1 MRTLDR
7 GLEQLLTIDLRSLYA
22 LAHKI
27 FEGKDIQ
34 QDYQKACRLFCIAA
48 LRGETRALYRLGLMN
63 LHAHGRVRNRLRA
76 FMWLNLAAGFGA
88 AEAALDVRRLDAEL
102 SHAQHDKAKKLSSV
116 FLKAKECFEIAQRGE
131 DGKAMNDI
139 GEMFMHADGLEQDFD
154 LAIAWFR
161 SAIRQDYAEAYYN
174 LGYAT
179 EHGRGVHQDL
189 DAAIILYNQAS
200 DRGSVNA
207 QYQLACLIE
216 RGAIPRMRPGLAIGY
231 YESAAEQGHLAAQ
244 LRAGE
249 WFKFLDEPDHPAH
262 TPDLSEQKRNDLT
275 LGIATRKHSKNMM
288 KAYVYYSMA
297 AAQGDAGAECQVGL
311 MAAQGQGIAQNFTL
325 AAEWFLM
332 AAKKGNAQAQFNL
345 GFLYSHGQGVDED
358 FIEAYK
364 WYKISDACGY
374 IYAKDSMALLSSKM
388 DEVDVEMADWRGAN
402 FLHAFVKEQADE
414 NLIS

>member
-22 LAHKI
+22 LAQRI
-27 FEGKDIQ
+27 FDGKDIQ
-34 QDYQKACRLFCIAA
+34 QDYRKATRLFSVAA
-48 LRGETRALYRLGLMN
+48 LRGESRALYRLGLMN
-63 LHAHGRVRNRLRA
+63 LHAQGRPRNRLRA
-76 FMWLNLAAGFGA
+76 FMWFSLASGFGE
-88 AEAALDVRRLDAEL
+88 AEAVLEARRLGAEL
-102 SHAQHDKAKKLSSV
+102 TLAQHEHVKQLSLT
-116 FLKAKECFEIAQRGE
+116 FLKAKECFEIAKLGE
-131 DGKAMNDI
+131 DGKAMNTI
-139 GEMFMHADGLEQDFD
+139 GEAFMYGPGLEQDFD
-154 LAIAWFR
+154 LAVAWFR
-161 SAIRQDYAEAYYN
+161 SSIRQDFAEAYYN

-179 EHGRGVHQDL
+179 EHGQGVDRDL
-189 DAAIILYNQAS
+189 DAAITLYNQAS

-216 RGAIPRMRPGLAIGY
+216 QGAIPRMRPGLAIGY

-244 LRAGE
+244 LRAGA

-262 TPDLSEQKRNDLT
+262 MLDLTETKRDDLT

-297 AAQGDAGAECQVGL
+297 AAQGDSGAECQVGL

-325 AAEWFLM
+325 AAEWFLL

-364 WYKISDACGY
+364 WYKISESCGY
-374 IYAKDSMALLSSKM
+374 IYATDSLALLASKM
-388 DEVDVEMADWRGAN
+388 DELDVEMAGWRAGN
-402 FLHAFVKEQADE
+402 FIHAFVNEQAVKNAD
-414 NLIS
+414 S

>member
-7 GLEQLLTIDLRSLYA
+7 GLEQLLTIDLRALYA
-22 LAHKI
+22 LAQKI
-27 FEGKDIQ
+27 FDGKDIQ
-34 QDYQKACRLFCIAA
+34 QDYQKAARLFSVAA

-63 LHAHGRVRNRLRA
+63 MHAQGRPRNRLRA
-76 FMWLNLAAGFGA
+76 FMWLSLASGFGE
-88 AEAALDVRRLDAEL
+88 AEAVLDARRLGAEL
-102 SHAQHDKAKKLSSV
+102 NHAQHEQVKQLAATYIKT
-116 FLKAKECFEIAQRGE
+116 KECFEIAQLGV
-131 DGKAMNDI
+131 DGKAMNAM
-139 GEMFMHADGLEQDFD
+139 GESFMHGQELEQDFD
-154 LAIAWFR
+154 LAVAWFR
-161 SAIRQDYAEAYYN
+161 SSIRQDYAEAYYN

-179 EHGRGVHQDL
+179 QHGQGVVKDL
-189 DAAIILYNQAS
+189 DAAITLYNQAS

-216 RGAIPRMRPGLAIGY
+216 QGAIPRMRPGLAIGY

-262 TPDLSEQKRNDLT
+262 MQDLTEIKRDDLT
-275 LGIATRKHSKNMM
+275 LGVATRKHSKNMM

-297 AAQGDAGAECQVGL
+297 AAQGDSGAECQVGL

-364 WYKISDACGY
+364 WYKISESCGY
-374 IYAKDSMALLSSKM
+374 VYATDSLALIASKM
-388 DEVDVEMADWRGAN
+388 DEVDVEMAAWRAAN
-402 FLHAFVKEQADE
+402 FLHAFVKEQTDINA
-414 NLIS
+414 NS

>member
-7 GLEQLLTIDLRSLYA
+7 GLEQLLTIELRSLYA

-34 QDYQKACRLFCIAA
+34 QDYQKASRLFCIAA
-48 LRGETRALYRLGLMN
+48 LRGEARALYRLGLMN
-63 LHAHGRVRNRLRA
+63 LHAHGRPRSRLRA
-76 FMWLNLAAGFGA
+76 YMWLSLASGFGE
-88 AEAALDVRRLDAEL
+88 AEAALDVRRIGAEL
-102 SHAQHDKAKKLSSV
+102 NLAHHEQAKKLSLA
-116 FLKAKECFEIAQRGE
+116 FLKAKECFEIAQLGE
-131 DGKAMNDI
+131 DGKAMNAI
-139 GEMFMHADGLEQDFD
+139 GVAFMRGVELERDYD
-154 LAIAWFR
+154 LAVAWFR
-161 SAIRQDYAEAYYN
+161 SAIRQDYADAYYN

-179 EHGRGVHQDL
+179 EHGQGAEKDL

-200 DRGSVNA
+200 DRGSVKA

-216 RGAIPRMRPGLAIGY
+216 QGVVPRMRPGLAIGY

-244 LRAGE
+244 LRTGA
-249 WFKFLDEPDHPAH
+249 WFKLLDEPDHPAH
-262 TPDLSEQKRNDLT
+262 TPDLIEQKRDDLT
-275 LGIATRKHSKNMM
+275 LGVATRKHSKNMM

-297 AAQGDAGAECQVGL
+297 AAQGDSGAECQVGL

-374 IYAKDSMALLSSKM
+374 IYAKDSLALLSSKM
-388 DEVDVEMADWRGAN
+388 DEVDVEMADWRAAN
-402 FLHAFVKEQADE
+402 FIHAFVKDQADE

>member
-7 GLEQLLTIDLRSLYA
+7 GLEQLLTIDLRALYA
-22 LAHKI
+22 LAQKI
-27 FEGKDIQ
+27 FDGKDIQ
-34 QDYQKACRLFCIAA
+34 QDYQKAARLFSVAA

-63 LHAHGRVRNRLRA
+63 MHAQGRPRNRLRA
-76 FMWLNLAAGFGA
+76 FMWLSLASGFGE
-88 AEAALDVRRLDAEL
+88 AEAVLDARRLGAEL
-102 SHAQHDKAKKLSSV
+102 NHAQHEQVKQLAATYIKT
-116 FLKAKECFEIAQRGE
+116 KECFEIAQLGV
-131 DGKAMNDI
+131 DGKAMNAM
-139 GEMFMHADGLEQDFD
+139 GESFMHGQELEQDFD
-154 LAIAWFR
+154 LAVAWFR
-161 SAIRQDYAEAYYN
+161 SSIRQDYAESYYN

-179 EHGRGVHQDL
+179 QHGQGVVKDL
-189 DAAIILYNQAS
+189 DAAITLYNQAS

-216 RGAIPRMRPGLAIGY
+216 QGAIPRMRPGLAIGY

-262 TPDLSEQKRNDLT
+262 MQDLTEIKRDDLT
-275 LGIATRKHSKNMM
+275 LGVATRKHSKNMM

-297 AAQGDAGAECQVGL
+297 AAQGDSGAECQVGL

-364 WYKISDACGY
+364 WYKISESCGY
-374 IYAKDSMALLSSKM
+374 VYATDSLALIASKM
-388 DEVDVEMADWRGAN
+388 DEVDVEMAAWRAAN
-402 FLHAFVKEQADE
+402 FLHAFVKEQTDINA
-414 NLIS
+414 NS

>member
-7 GLEQLLTIDLRSLYA
+7 GLEQLLTIDLRALYA
-22 LAHKI
+22 LAQKI
-27 FEGKDIQ
+27 FDGKDIQ
-34 QDYQKACRLFCIAA
+34 QDYQKAARLFSVAA

-63 LHAHGRVRNRLRA
+63 MHAQGRPRNRLRA
-76 FMWLNLAAGFGA
+76 FMWLSLASGFGE
-88 AEAALDVRRLDAEL
+88 AEAVLDARRLGADL
-102 SHAQHDKAKKLSSV
+102 NHAQHEQVKQLTATYI
-116 FLKAKECFEIAQRGE
+116 KAKESFEIAQLGE
-131 DGKAMNDI
+131 DGKAMNAM
-139 GEMFMHADGLEQDFD
+139 GESFMHGQELERDFD
-154 LAIAWFR
+154 LAVAWFR
-161 SAIRQDYAEAYYN
+161 SSIRQDYAEAYYN
-174 LGYAT
+174 LGYVT
-179 EHGRGVHQDL
+179 QHGQGVVKDL
-189 DAAIILYNQAS
+189 DAAITLYNQAS

-216 RGAIPRMRPGLAIGY
+216 QGAIPRMRPGLAIGY

-262 TPDLSEQKRNDLT
+262 MQDLTEKKRDDLT
-275 LGIATRKHSKNMM
+275 LGVATRKHTKNMM

-364 WYKISDACGY
+364 WYKISESCGY
-374 IYAKDSMALLSSKM
+374 VYATDSLALIASKM
-388 DEVDVEMADWRGAN
+388 DEVDVEMAGWRAAN
-402 FLHAFVKEQADE
+402 FLHAFVKEQTAI
-414 NLIS
+414 NANS

>member
-7 GLEQLLTIDLRSLYA
+7 GLEQLLTIDLRALYA
-22 LAHKI
+22 LAQKI
-27 FEGKDIQ
+27 FDGKDIQ
-34 QDYQKACRLFCIAA
+34 QDYQKAARLFSVAA

-63 LHAHGRVRNRLRA
+63 MHAQGRPRNRLRA
-76 FMWLNLAAGFGA
+76 FMWLSLASGFGE
-88 AEAALDVRRLDAEL
+88 AEAVLDARRLGAEL
-102 SHAQHDKAKKLSSV
+102 NHAQHEQVKQLSV
-116 FLKAKECFEIAQRGE
+116 NFVKAKECFEIAQLGE
-131 DGKAMNDI
+131 DGKAMNAM
-139 GEMFMHADGLEQDFD
+139 GEAFKHGQEFEQDFD
-154 LAIAWFR
+154 LAVAWFR
-161 SAIRQDYAEAYYN
+161 SSIRQDYAEAYYN

-179 EHGRGVHQDL
+179 QHGQGVVKDL
-189 DAAIILYNQAS
+189 DVAIILYNQAS

-216 RGAIPRMRPGLAIGY
+216 QGAIARMRPGLAIGY

-262 TPDLSEQKRNDLT
+262 MQDLTEKKRDDLT

-297 AAQGDAGAECQVGL
+297 AAQGDSGAECQVGL

-364 WYKISDACGY
+364 WYKISESCGY
-374 IYAKDSMALLSSKM
+374 VYATDSLALIASKM
-388 DEVDVEMADWRGAN
+388 DELDVEMAGWRAAN
-402 FLHAFVKEQADE
+402 FIHAFVKEQTDINE
-414 NLIS
+414 NS

>member
-7 GLEQLLTIDLRSLYA
+7 GLEQLLTIDLRALYA
-22 LAHKI
+22 LAQKI
-27 FEGKDIQ
+27 FDGKDIQ
-34 QDYQKACRLFCIAA
+34 QDYQKAARLFSVAA

-63 LHAHGRVRNRLRA
+63 MHAQGRPRNRLRA
-76 FMWLNLAAGFGA
+76 FMWLSLASGFGE
-88 AEAALDVRRLDAEL
+88 AEAVLDARRLGADL
-102 SHAQHDKAKKLSSV
+102 NHAQHEQGKQLAATYI
-116 FLKAKECFEIAQRGE
+116 KAKESFEIAQLGE
-131 DGKAMNDI
+131 DGKAMNAM
-139 GEMFMHADGLEQDFD
+139 GESFMHGQELERDFD
-154 LAIAWFR
+154 LAVAWFR
-161 SAIRQDYAEAYYN
+161 SSIRQDYAEAYYN
-174 LGYAT
+174 LGYVT
-179 EHGRGVHQDL
+179 QHGQGVVKDL
-189 DAAIILYNQAS
+189 DAAITLYNQAS

-216 RGAIPRMRPGLAIGY
+216 QGAIPRMRPGLAIGY

-262 TPDLSEQKRNDLT
+262 MQDLTEKKRDDLT
-275 LGIATRKHSKNMM
+275 LGVATRKHTKNMM

-364 WYKISDACGY
+364 WYKISESCGY
-374 IYAKDSMALLSSKM
+374 VYATDSLALIASKM
-388 DEVDVEMADWRGAN
+388 DEVDVEMAGWRAAN
-402 FLHAFVKEQADE
+402 FLHAFVKEQTAI
-414 NLIS
+414 NANS